1 MSVSGDGVEDQL
13 AIGHDDVTYTLL
25 KSAWRRGPQVD
36 ITIQGA
42 RYPVQIPAAFLEGS
56 GDNTWT
62 LVLYML
68 HALVNEEGQVYA
80 RAPEGT
86 TLQPV
91 KTEAAPV
98 AGEYLFKPKSTSHF
112 TWTQGPQGARKGKAV
127 IEGEGDE
134 RSSISAS
141 SSTRTQF
148 REHIIARDGRCLLS
162 SADSTGS
169 QAAHIVPRARID
181 VYSEALNDP
190 GFIVPFE
197 TSMGL
202 LLRNDLHYKYD
213 CYEWSL
219 YMKVCL
225 FREAIDKL
233 WIFSMEKLSV
243 QIASIP
249 NLMQRK
255 GQILACAVGTTDN
268 A

>member
-98 AGEYLFKPKSTSHF
+98 AGEYLFKPKCELYFSCSDDAYLELTSFASHLAF
-112 TWTQGPQGARKGKAV
+112 YLDTRPSRRPQRQGC
-127 IEGEGDE
+127 
-134 RSSISAS
+134 
-141 SSTRTQF
+141 
-148 REHIIARDGRCLLS
+148 H
-162 SADSTGS
+162 
-169 QAAHIVPRARID
+169 
-181 VYSEALNDP
+181 
-190 GFIVPFE
+190 
-197 TSMGL
+197 
-202 LLRNDLHYKYD
+202 
-213 CYEWSL
+213 
-219 YMKVCL
+219 
-225 FREAIDKL
+225 
-233 WIFSMEKLSV
+233 
-243 QIASIP
+243 
-249 NLMQRK
+249 
-255 GQILACAVGTTDN
+255 
-268 A
+268 